1 MEYQHNEIEV
11 GFAPGTAASHFIV
24 IAMKKEDIQRAVS
37 NFNWLSDE
45 QREIYELSANKL
57 SASKDNS
64 ASTELSLVHQGTKKL
79 VKIVLAVL
87 PTACSRHNTPSR
99 SHAVSAIVKAHKCD
113 VTENLEVHI
122 VNYDTPS
129 VDASVTVRDIVY
141 AQAVAVGR
149 AFPTFSLKSSN
160 VPLLN
165 RGKVSIVLTV
175 LSTNDTDLLHE
186 IKYTI
191 SSVRYIQGLV
201 DSPPNVLNCKTY
213 VEHCQ
218 SLYDLYLKDRGCT
231 LTIIQGE
238 ELQKQGFGGIWGVG
252 KASDNLPAFVV
263 LSYVPKGKESEKS
276 VCMVGKGIVYDTGG
290 LSIKVPPN
298 MAGMKNDMG
307 GSAAVL
313 GAFITAVMCGVA
325 GPLHGILCIAENS
338 VGPLATR
345 PDDVHILLSGKS
357 VEINNTDAEG
367 RLVLS
372 DGVYYASTRLNP
384 SHIFD
389 IATLTGAQL
398 IATGRNH
405 AAIYCND
412 DELED
417 LTIKVGKSTGDLV
430 HPIPFAPE
438 FYRKEFKSEVAD
450 MKNSVADRS
459 NAQSS
464 CAAQFVGNHIES
476 YLDQGGKW
484 CHIDMAGP
492 VDTGSRATGY
502 GVALLY
508 KLASALGK

>member
-1 MEYQHNEIEV
+1 MEFAYNEIDV
-11 GFAPGTAASHFIV
+11 HCGAPPEPITTNRYIV
-24 IAMKKEDIQRAVS
+24 IARTKEYLTSPNVIDG
-37 NFNWLSDE
+37 FNWLTAE
-45 QREIYELSANKL
+45 QRAIYDLSVNELSAG
-57 SASKDNS
+57 KDNS
-64 ASTELSLVHQGTKKL
+64 ASTELVFAHQTTKKL
-79 VKIVLAVL
+79 VKIVLAIL

-99 SHAVSAIVKAHKCD
+99 SHAVTGIVKASKGD
-113 VTENLEVHI
+113 ATENLVVI
-122 VNYDTPS
+122 LSDYDNGES
-129 VDASVTVRDIVY
+129 CKDVLY

-149 AFPTFSLKSSN
+149 AFPTFSLKSAN
-160 VPLLN
+160 VPLQN
-165 RGKVSIVLTV
+165 RGKVSIVV
-175 LSTNDTDLLHE
+175 HSLHNINADE
-186 IKYTI
+186 IKHTI
-191 SSVRYIQGLV
+191 SSIRYIQGLV

-213 VEHCQ
+213 VEHCR

-238 ELQKQGFGGIWGVG
+238 ELQRQGFGGIWGVG

-263 LSYVPKGKESEKS
+263 LSYVPKGKETEKS

-313 GAFITAVMCGVA
+313 GAFITSVLCGVA

-372 DGVYYASTRLNP
+372 DGVYYASTKLNP

-417 LTIKVGKSTGDLV
+417 LAIQVGKSTGDLV

-464 CAAQFVGNHIES
+464 CAAQFIGNHIES

-508 KLASALGK
+508 KLARALGK